1 MRPSRR
7 HPVPDAHP
15 RHVEVRLRRGSVP
28 RPGSQGRVANGV
40 RKFDLPAAGDMSS
53 VSLYVACVL
62 IWGSTWLAITYQL
75 GQVPPAVSVAYRST
89 LAAAIL
95 LVYCGVRAL

>member
-1 MRPSRR
+1 MRPPRR
-7 HPVPDAHP
+7 YSVSDAHP
-15 RHVEVRLRRGSVP
+15 RYVEVRLRRRPVP
-28 RPGSQGRVANGV
+28 RPGNHGRIANSA
-40 RKFDLPAAGDMSS
+40 RKFNLPAAGDMNS

-75 GQVPPAVSVAYRST
+75 GEVPPAVSVAYRFT

-95 LVYCGVRAL
+95 LVYCG